1 MTTQTINS
9 QVSKFN
15 SLAAAKSFADRCNKM
30 QLIVIGDD
38 SKYWVASASFATKLE
53 KLGYEL
59 V

>member
-15 SLAAAKSFADRCNKM
+15 SLALAKSFANRCNKM
-30 QLIVIGDD
+30 QLIVMGDD
-38 SKYWVASASFATKLE
+38 SKFWVASASFATKLE